1 MREQSTSIF
10 LLRFKQLT
18 EHIMEYK
25 SNYRL
30 KLIASTVSACFLV
43 SGCSFDKDEDSDE
56 SVNLAPSVAISGQ
69 GEIQE
74 KTSFSLTASASDQ
87 DGEIV
92 NYYWQHDS
100 TLNLSA
106 QNPNSNEITYLSPD
120 ITEDVTVNF
129 TVTVEDDD
137 GATTSATQQVLIK
150 RNSTAV
156 TLNGL
161 ITDNTISYASVEI
174 IIGDEVYSATADEN
188 GVYTIVLDVDE
199 ALEQTLVKVKA
210 KGRDDLNPGVEFISQ
225 LSSVK
230 KLATQAGD
238 DGILDSDENF
248 GVNTTNVTTAEY
260 ALIVRDGDEPT
271 SEDELDNALLN
282 VDADEKVQLASLIKI
297 IVDNSDYELPEG
309 VESTLDLVTD
319 EEVAQQFEEEVNEQD
334 PDLIEQTKTEIKE
347 DEDLVTGSKEPLVGE
362 YIINSPRYYANPASH
377 LTLNENGT
385 GQYHAVT
392 GSPVTWE
399 EVSGKIE
406 VNLQSPV
413 LINKYSQIEEDV
425 ETIYEEHLNS
435 FSLQVLG
442 ENDVFKTVDIKSD
455 ISVYENSVEAQNKQ
469 EIQTTNLILKSKTLS
484 LTVGDIVG
492 EWEMERTESRNFIS
506 HLETIAFYEDG
517 TGAVLSD
524 NSAPFEWELTNN
536 QLQVTYDEDGSVGT
550 TNFWF
555 TKNLKAGY
563 QLVSLDTTSADPADS
578 QYGLMIKREAVSL
591 SNDDL
596 VGRWQ
601 GFVGT
606 SQLYDMNV
614 FADGTIML
622 GLGTTSY
629 QGILEDGK
637 LTRRRYEYND
647 YTVSSCEGFDETC
660 YLSAEVTHDII
671 AVEDSQYYLLREF
684 KWFSPE
690 GDIDDIQKGL
700 LIYQYSK
707 ELSYSEFTPYLL
719 QSSFNLYKSAGEQV
733 IEDRIRVNYDD
744 GSFTITID
752 GIEYEAQLN
761 EGVIEYQKNAQ
772 TWLFEIVSGDGE
784 TYTICNY
791 QQGSSCTQSDKTV
804 YQSKN
809 PRVTLTA
816 LSNEFGQLQPAVQEV
831 PFAQLVGFNIVPNEG
846 YEVDSIEGCE
856 GYIEGEYYIAFSG
869 HSDCEINATFVEKPE
884 TISGQFLI
892 NNPDYFTSTSFKLEL
907 NENEEGAF
915 TGNNQV
921 AITWYKYFDEIRVYF
936 SDEYVLNE
944 SVAYEVENGTQVEV
958 RRKDV
963 MTSMVLKE
971 RFDLGNAWYEM
982 TQSISK
988 FRNEELV
995 EEWHSDSHVKLFD
1008 SVASQIDLTPSD
1020 LVGSWSLDIP
1030 SESTVKE
1037 LLLNGDGTG
1046 NVVDTI
1052 DTTQAES
1059 FTWQQ
1064 TEVGFQITTS
1074 DSVEDI
1080 YITKD
1085 IDLGYQMIMQGQYED
1100 ERQVNVAVMIRL
1112 EEQPITPSNFA
1123 GRHLFKQGHDL
1134 ETIWDELQVYEDG
1147 QVFFTYSTSSIQGEF
1162 KDESFSRS
1170 RKYDQLTGTYGSDC
1184 DLTLE
1189 TCLIDYT
1196 MDYRLINQ
1204 NDSYQVVERVSRS
1217 FDTNSGEENL
1227 SYASLYF
1234 ENYIENTSADKFYEH
1249 EIPFEIYERSGE
1261 SFVKWGIYYI
1271 DGYELWK
1278 NDIKAGSLE
1287 LVEGKFTYEQDGQN
1301 KVIEFISNDR
1311 DEIVLCEYLQGTAC
1325 QNQEKMTFTI
1335 FAPRYDVT
1343 VYSDGNG
1350 VVNNGV
1356 ENYTSFHGDTL
1367 TFNISANAG
1376 YKLESISGCDGVL
1389 EDNTYTVHYLAQSC
1403 DINIA
1408 FELME

>member
-1 MREQSTSIF
+1 
-10 LLRFKQLT
+10 
-18 EHIMEYK
+18 MENK

-56 SVNLAPSVAISGQ
+56 TVNLAPTVAISGQ
-69 GEIQE
+69 SEIQE
-74 KTSFSLTASASDQ
+74 KTSFSLTASASDS
-87 DGEIV
+87 DGQIV

-137 GATTSATQQVLIK
+137 GATTNATQQVLIK

-161 ITDNTISYASVEI
+161 ITDNTISFANVEI
-174 IIGDEVYSATADEN
+174 TIGDKTYSATADEN
-188 GVYTIVLDVDE
+188 GIYTVALDVDE
-199 ALEQTLVKVKA
+199 ALDQTLVKVKA

-238 DGILDSDENF
+238 DGILDSNENF

-260 ALIVRDGDEPT
+260 ALIVRDGNEPT

-297 IVDNSDYELPEG
+297 IVDNPDYELPEG
-309 VESTLDLVTD
+309 VENTLDLVIN
-319 EEVAQQFEEEVNEQD
+319 EEAAEQFEEYVNEQD
-334 PDLIEQTKTEIKE
+334 PDLIEQTKAEIKE
-347 DEDLVTGSKEPLVGE
+347 DEDLVTGSKEMLIGE
-362 YIINSPRYYANPASH
+362 YIINSPRYYANAASH

-392 GSPVTWE
+392 GSSLTWQ

-406 VNLQSPV
+406 VTLQSPV
-413 LINKYSQIEEDV
+413 LINKYSQIEDDV
-425 ETIYEEHLNS
+425 ETVSEEYLNS

-442 ENDVFKTVDIKSD
+442 ENDVFKTIDIKSD
-455 ISVYENSVEAQNKQ
+455 ITVYENSVEVQNKQ

-484 LTVGDIVG
+484 LTVEDIVG
-492 EWEMERTESRNFIS
+492 EWEMQRSESRDFIN

-524 NSAPFEWELTNN
+524 NSAPFEWELANN
-536 QLQVTYDEDGSVGT
+536 KLIVTYDENGNLGAIH
-550 TNFWF
+550 FWF

-563 QLVSLDTTSADPADS
+563 QLVSLDTSSVEPANS

-601 GFVGT
+601 GFIGT

-622 GLGTTSY
+622 GLGTTSF
-629 QGILEDGK
+629 QGVLEDGN
-637 LTRRRYEYND
+637 LIRRRYKYEG
-647 YTVSSCEGFDETC
+647 YTVSSCEGFNETC

-671 AVEDSQYYLLREF
+671 AVEDSHYYILREF

-690 GDIDDIQKGL
+690 GDMYDIQKNL
-700 LIYQYSK
+700 LIYRYSK
-707 ELSYSEFTPYLL
+707 ELSYSEFTPNLL

-733 IEDRIRVNYDD
+733 IEDRIRANFDD

-761 EGVIEYQKNAQ
+761 EGVIEYQKNGQ

-791 QQGSSCTQSDKTV
+791 QQGNSCTQSDKIV

-831 PFAQLVGFNIVPNEG
+831 PFSQLVGFNIVPNEG

-907 NENEEGAF
+907 NENEEGTF

-921 AITWYKYFDEIRVYF
+921 ALTWYKYFDEIRVYF
-936 SDEYVLNE
+936 SDEYVLSE
-944 SVAYEVENGTQVEV
+944 SVSYEAENGTQVEV

-963 MTSMVLKE
+963 MTGIVLKE
-971 RFDLGNAWYEM
+971 RFDLGNGWYEM

-995 EEWHSDSHVKLFD
+995 EEWQSDSHIKLFD
-1008 SVASQIDLTPSD
+1008 SVVPQIDLTSND

-1030 SESTVKE
+1030 SEDTVKE
-1037 LLLNGDGTG
+1037 LLLNDDGTG
-1046 NVVDTI
+1046 SVVDTLDEAQI
-1052 DTTQAES
+1052 ED
-1059 FTWQQ
+1059 FTWQK
-1064 TEVGFQITTS
+1064 TSVGLQITTS
-1074 DSVEDI
+1074 GGVEDI
-1080 YITKD
+1080 YVTKN
-1085 IDLGYQMIMQGQYED
+1085 IDLGYQVIMQSQYED
-1100 ERQVNVAVMIRL
+1100 QKQVSVAVMIRL
-1112 EEQPITPSNFA
+1112 EEKAITPSNFV
-1123 GRHLFKQGHDL
+1123 GRHLFKEGHGL
-1134 ETIWDELQVYEDG
+1134 ESIWDEIQIYDDG

-1162 KDESFSRS
+1162 KEGSFSRS
-1170 RKYDQLTGTYGSDC
+1170 RKYDQLTDTYGSDC
-1184 DLTLE
+1184 DLTLD
-1189 TCLIDYT
+1189 TCFNDYT
-1196 MDYRLINQ
+1196 MDYRLINR
-1204 NDSYQVVERVSRS
+1204 NDDYQVVERVSRA
-1217 FDTNSGEENL
+1217 FDTNTGEESF

-1234 ENYIENTSADKFYEH
+1234 ENYIENTSTDKFHEH
-1249 EIPFEIYERSGE
+1249 EIPFEIYEQSGE
-1261 SFVKWGIYYI
+1261 NFVKWGIHYV

-1278 NDIKAGSLE
+1278 NDIKAASLE
-1287 LVEGKFTYEQDGQN
+1287 LAEGKFTYEQNGQS

-1311 DEIVLCEYLQGTAC
+1311 DKIVLCEYVQGTTC
-1325 QNQEKMTFTI
+1325 QNQEEMTFTI
-1335 FAPRYDVT
+1335 FEPRYDVT

-1367 TFNISANAG
+1367 TFNIVANAG

-1389 EDNTYTVHYLAQSC
+1389 EENIYTVHYLSQSC

-1408 FELME
+1408 FELLE

>member
-1 MREQSTSIF
+1 MDVNKKYRYG
-10 LLRFKQLT
+10 LL
-18 EHIMEYK
+18 
-25 SNYRL
+25 
-30 KLIASTVSACFLV
+30 ASTMSACLFV
-43 SGCSFDKDEDSDE
+43 SGCDIDDIIEDDNVVPTVE
-56 SVNLAPSVAISGQ
+56 ITAQNQ
-69 GEIQE
+69 IQE
-74 KTSFSLTASASDQ
+74 KTAFTLTANAIDT
-87 DGEIV
+87 DGQIISY
-92 NYYWQHDS
+92 NWQHDS

-106 QNPNSNEITYLSPD
+106 QNPDSNEITYLSPD

-129 TVTVEDDD
+129 TVTVEDND

-161 ITDNTISYASVEI
+161 ITDNTISFASVEI
-174 IIGDEVYSATADEN
+174 IIGDKTYLATADEN

-199 ALEQTLVKVKA
+199 ALEHTLVKVKA

-230 KLATQAGD
+230 KLASQAGD

-271 SEDELDNALLN
+271 SESELDNALLN

-309 VESTLDLVTD
+309 IESTLDLVTD
-319 EEVAQQFEEEVNEQD
+319 EEAAQQFEEEVNEQD

-347 DEDLVTGSKEPLVGE
+347 DEDLVSGSKEPLVGE
-362 YIINSPRYYANPASH
+362 YIINSPRYYTNHASH

-392 GSPVTWE
+392 GSPVTWQ

-406 VNLQSPV
+406 VTLQSPV
-413 LINKYSQIEEDV
+413 LINKYSQIEDDV
-425 ETIYEEHLNS
+425 ETIYEDHLNS

-442 ENDVFKTVDIKSD
+442 ENDVFKTIDINSD
-455 ISVYENSVEAQNKQ
+455 ITVYEDSIEAQNKQ

-484 LTVGDIVG
+484 LTVEDIVG
-492 EWEMERTESRNFIS
+492 EWEMQRTEGRNYIT

-524 NSAPFEWELTNN
+524 NAAPFEWVLTNN
-536 QLQVTYDEDGSVGT
+536 KLIVTYDEDGSVGT
-550 TNFWF
+550 TSFWF

-563 QLVSLDTTSADPADS
+563 QLVSLDTSSADPADS
-578 QYGLMIKREAVSL
+578 QFGLMIKRETVSL

-596 VGRWQ
+596 VGRWH
-601 GFVGT
+601 GFIGT
-606 SQLYDMNV
+606 AQLYDMNV

-637 LTRRRYEYND
+637 LTRRRYKYNG

-660 YLSAEVTHDII
+660 YLSAEVTHDIV
-671 AVEDSQYYLLREF
+671 AVKDSHYFLLREF
-684 KWFSPE
+684 KWFSSE

-719 QSSFNLYKSAGEQV
+719 QNSFNLYKSAGDLV

-744 GSFTITID
+744 SSFTITID

-761 EGVIEYQKNAQ
+761 EGVIEYRKDER

-791 QQGSSCTQSDKTV
+791 QQGSSCTQSDKIV

-816 LSNEFGQLQPAVQEV
+816 VSNEFGQLQPAVQEV
-831 PFAQLVGFNIVPNEG
+831 PFYQLVGFNIVPNEG

-869 HSDCEINATFVEKPE
+869 HNDCEINATFVEKPE
-884 TISGQFLI
+884 TLSGQFLI

-907 NENEEGAF
+907 NENEEGTF
-915 TGNNQV
+915 TGNAQV
-921 AITWYKYFDEIRVYF
+921 ATSWYKYFDEIRVNF

-944 SVAYEVENGTQVEV
+944 SIAYEYVDGSQVEV
-958 RRKDV
+958 RFKDV
-963 MTSMVLKE
+963 MTYITLKE
-971 RFDLGNAWYEM
+971 RFDLGDGWYEM
-982 TQSISK
+982 KQSISK
-988 FRNEELV
+988 FRNEEFI
-995 EEWHSDSHVKLFD
+995 EEWQSDSHVKLFD
-1008 SVASQIDLTPSD
+1008 SVEPQVDLASND

-1030 SESTVKE
+1030 SERTVKE
-1037 LLLNGDGTG
+1037 LLLNDNGTG
-1046 NVVDTI
+1046 SVVDTI
-1052 DTTQAES
+1052 DATQTES

-1064 TEVGFQITTS
+1064 TVMGLKITTS
-1074 DSVEDI
+1074 NSVEDI

-1085 IDLGYQMIMQGQYED
+1085 IDLGYQVIMQSEYED
-1100 ERQVNVAVMIRL
+1100 ERQINVAVMVRR
-1112 EEQPITPSNFA
+1112 EEQAITPSNFA
-1123 GRHLFKQGHDL
+1123 GRHLFKEGHDS
-1134 ETIWDELQVYEDG
+1134 ENIWDELQIYEDG
-1147 QVFFTYSTSSIQGEF
+1147 QVFFTYSTSSVQGEF
-1162 KDESFSRS
+1162 KDDSFRRS
-1170 RKYDQLTGTYGSDC
+1170 RKYDQLTGRYGSDC
-1184 DLTLE
+1184 DLALE
-1189 TCLIDYT
+1189 TCLIDFS
-1196 MDYRLINQ
+1196 MNYRLINS
-1204 NDSYQVVERVSRS
+1204 NDDYQVVERVSRA
-1217 FDTNSGEENL
+1217 FDTTSGEERS

-1234 ENYIENTSADKFYEH
+1234 ENYIANTSADKFYDH
-1249 EIPFEIYERSGE
+1249 EVPFKIYERSGE
-1261 SFVKWGIYYI
+1261 NFVKWGVYYI

-1278 NDIKAGSLE
+1278 NDIKFTSLE
-1287 LVEGKFTYEQDGQN
+1287 LVEGKFLYDRDGQS
-1301 KVIEFISNDR
+1301 KAIEFISNDR
-1311 DEIVLCEYLQGTAC
+1311 DEIVLCEYLQGTTC
-1325 QNQEKMTFTI
+1325 QNQEKMIFTI
-1335 FAPRYDVT
+1335 FEPRYDVT

-1350 VVNNGV
+1350 VLNNGV

-1367 TFNISANAG
+1367 TFNIFANTG
-1376 YKLESISGCDGVL
+1376 YKLESISGCGGVL
-1389 EDNTYTVHYLAQSC
+1389 EDNTYTIHYLAQSC
-1403 DINIA
+1403 NINVS
-1408 FELME
+1408 FELVE